1 MITAILTEQPG
12 ILKSAALLPPRLAL
26 GSTMVF
32 HGLSKLKKE
41 GTEQHASFFEQM
53 GFKPGK
59 PWVLALG
66 VTEVLSGVSAILGVA
81 TRLTA
86 LAVVATQA
94 MAIAKVHGSKGFN
107 NQEGGYEFN
116 LALMGTALALLLRGP
131 GGASLH
137 SALERRVKRR
147 ELRHFK
153 LLPRQRRIS
162 RLLDLLG

>member
-1 MITAILTEQPG
+1 MMTATLSEQPD
-12 ILKSAALLPPRLAL
+12 ILKAAALLPPRLAL
-26 GSTMVF
+26 GSTMMF

-41 GTEQHASFFEQM
+41 GTEKNAPFFEKM

-59 PWVLALG
+59 PWVLFTG
-66 VTEVLSGVSAILGVA
+66 ITEVLSGVSAILGIA

-86 LAVVATQA
+86 LTVVVTQA
-94 MAIAKVHGSKGFN
+94 VAIAKIHGSKGFN

-131 GGASLH
+131 GRVSVH
-137 SALERRVKRR
+137 SALERRAKRH

-162 RLLDLLG
+162 RLLELLG